1 MDKSAAE
8 TMLFE
13 LAQDKKIDGKPYSF
27 AHIKNVA
34 VLAEKIAGI
43 CGLDSDK
50 AYVFGL
56 LHDIGRFFVADAHG
70 ELAVDDKHRHPIEGY
85 LFLQKRGY
93 RDEAKICITH
103 AFIQHENI
111 YSHMYTEKENQIIAQ
126 ILEEKYNVYD
136 MLIQL
141 ADEMSVM
148 KGWCSLESRM
158 AREAMEQ
165 GCSIEVWKK
174 FLCLHDIKKMFDK
187 LSGRDIYS
195 LILGNIVFA

>member
-1 MDKSAAE
+1 MDKIVAE

-13 LAQDKKIDGKPYSF
+13 LAQGKIIDGKPYSF
-27 AHIKNVA
+27 AHVENVA
-34 VLAEKIAGI
+34 VLARNIANI

-50 AYVFGL
+50 AYVLGL
-56 LHDIGRFFVADAHG
+56 LHDIGRFFVVGDHG
-70 ELAVDDKHRHPIEGY
+70 ELIVNDTHRHPIEGY
-85 LFLQKRGY
+85 LFLRKRGY
-93 RDEAKICITH
+93 SDEAKICITH
-103 AFIQHENI
+103 AFTQHKNI

-126 ILEEKYNVYD
+126 ILEEKYDVYD

-158 AREAMEQ
+158 AREAMEH
-165 GCSIEVWKK
+165 GYSSEAWEK

-195 LILGNIVFA
+195 LILENILFA